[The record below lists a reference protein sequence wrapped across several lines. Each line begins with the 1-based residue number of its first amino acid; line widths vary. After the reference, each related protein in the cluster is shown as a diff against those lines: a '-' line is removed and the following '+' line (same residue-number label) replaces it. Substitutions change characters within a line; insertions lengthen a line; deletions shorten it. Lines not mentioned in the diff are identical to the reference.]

1 MSFVAITDAFFKLGK
16 SIQPGIILQ
25 TAKAIHTMN
34 AAEKDKKKLIDAGL
48 KSNKKYVK
56 TLSKIHIRFGESV
69 AMMGDIAAGTLGAIG
84 VLFQLADAMGILDP
98 LIQFMTAIFQM
109 MGAAAMESLIP
120 SLEKLFGLL
129 NDEGFV
135 AFITSFG
142 EIIGKF
148 FSFVIDMFISLFDDP
163 NVQKAILTFMKLFVK
178 LIEIILGIVAWF
190 VSQVA
195 SLPIEALL
203 AVFVIIATIAAFWW
217 GFSHGGPIVGAIMA
231 AITGV
236 TLGILAAGLA
246 IGALAEGGIV
256 TKPTIALIGEKGPE
270 GVIPLGEEGG
280 MGFGGDTQ
288 EIVWATEDTNKRL
301 DILIMQNERKDRM
314 KRLRRR

>member
-25 TAKAIHTMN
+25 TTKAIHTMN

>member
-16 SIQPGIILQ
+16 SVQPGIILQ
-25 TAKAIHTMN
+25 AAKAIHTMN

-56 TLSKIHIRFGESV
+56 TLSKIHIGFGESV

-84 VLFQLADAMGILDP
+84 ILFQLADAMGILEP

-109 MGAAAMESLIP
+109 MGAAAMEALIP

-129 NDEGFV
+129 NDESFV
-135 AFITSFG
+135 AFLMSFG
-142 EIIGKF
+142 QIIGKF
-148 FSFVIDMFISLFDDP
+148 FSFVIEMFVSLFDDP
-163 NVQKAILTFMKLFVK
+163 NVQKAIMTFMKLFVK
-178 LIEIILGIVAWF
+178 LLEVVLGIVAWF
-190 VSQVA
+190 ISAVA
-195 SLPIEALL
+195 GLPVEALL

-256 TKPTIALIGEKGPE
+256 TKPTVALIGEKGPE

-280 MGFGGDTQ
+280 MGFGGNTD
-288 EIVWATEDTNKRL
+288 EIVWALEDNTKRL
-301 DILIMQNERKDRM
+301 DILIYEQQQKDKR
-314 KRLRRR
+314 KRLMGK